1 MGVAFFTD
9 ANPIHPIA
17 GDETL
22 AVNKDH
28 PHYKWYILTLVV
40 VTNMVVVAIPSMGM
54 SVLSKEI
61 SEDLG
66 LNLVQVGLV
75 WGVGSLPMIFT
86 SLIGGMAGDRFGP
99 RRVMVISTLLAGLLG
114 AARGL
119 ADGYLALI
127 TVIILLGAVIPFAT
141 MSGFKSV
148 GQWFPR
154 SQLGLVNGLI
164 SMGMALGF
172 LLGALVTATVL
183 SPLLGGWR
191 QVLIVYGITG
201 ALLSIPWFFTKPHPS
216 TLQQTAAGHTSM
228 RAAMSHVAN
237 LRNIWLLGFTLL
249 GVSGAIQGLL
259 GYLPLYLRNIGW
271 EPALA
276 DATLSAFHT
285 VSMLF
290 VLPFALWSDRLGS
303 RKRLLLTLTLILV
316 IGTALLSVAA
326 GPLVW
331 VAVLLAG
338 FMRDAFMAIFLTM
351 VIETEG
357 VGAAYAGTATG
368 LTMSISG
375 VGNVLA
381 PPLGNSLAV
390 LAPGA
395 PFAFWSGMALA
406 GMFCLMQVTGRP
418 ASAKLV
424 ATTPQPTTL

>member
-1 MGVAFFTD
+1 MT
-9 ANPIHPIA
+9 ANHRY
-17 GDETL
+17 
-22 AVNKDH
+22 
-28 PHYKWYILTLVV
+28 YKWYILTLVIL
-40 VTNMVVVAIPSMGM
+40 TNMLVVAVPSMGI

-61 SEDLG
+61 SQDLALDLVQLG
-66 LNLVQVGLV
+66 LI
-75 WGVGSLPMIFT
+75 WGVGSLPMIVT
-86 SLIGGMAGDRFGP
+86 SLLGGVAGDRFGP
-99 RRVMVISTLLAGLLG
+99 KGVLVAGTLLAGLLG

-119 ADGYLALI
+119 ANSYLAL
-127 TVIILLGAVIPFAT
+127 VILVILLGAIIPFVT

-154 SQLGLVNGLI
+154 SQLGLANGLI

-172 LLGALVTATVL
+172 LLGALLSATVL

-191 QVLIVYGITG
+191 PVLIAYGVAG
-201 ALLSIPWFFTKPHPS
+201 ALLSIPWFFSKSH
-216 TLQQTAAGHTSM
+216 QTAQPQQAVERPAMRTSI
-228 RAAMSHVAN
+228 RHVTN

-249 GVSGAIQGLL
+249 GVSGAIQGIL
-259 GYLPLYLRNIGW
+259 GYLPLHLRNIGW

-276 DATLSAFHT
+276 DGALSAFHL

-290 VLPFALWSDRLGS
+290 VMPIALWSDRLGS
-303 RKRLLLTLTLILV
+303 RKRLLLSLTLFLV
-316 IGTALLSVAA
+316 IGAALLSVAT

-338 FMRDAFMAIFLTM
+338 FTRDAFMAIYLTM
-351 VIETEG
+351 VIETDG

-424 ATTPQPTTL
+424 APTPQPTSL